1 MSYRKFKADYLFTG
15 KNILSSDP
23 VLITD
28 SKGKIIN
35 IVDEIEAGEDIE
47 VLKGILSPG
56 FINVHC
62 HLELSHLKNIIPE
75 KTGLVDFVFKV
86 ITGRHFDHTEIIDS
100 IKNAEDEMLKC
111 GIVAVGDICNNT
123 LSLLQK
129 KNNRLHYYNFI
140 EVSGWNPDVA
150 EIRFEKSK
158 SYYDEFIQQNK
169 KTSLVPHAPYSVSKN
184 LWGKITPFFTQNV
197 VSIHN
202 QETKDE
208 DDFFLKGT
216 GSFVD
221 MYKKMKIDN
230 SFYQPQKLRSLQTYF
245 THFSKASSVILVH
258 NTFTKQKDLDYIN
271 NEKPRHQLVSFCLC
285 ANANLYIEYSLPPVD
300 MLWKN
305 ECNIVIGTDSLASN
319 HQLNIL
325 EELKTISKNCP
336 HIPIETLLQ
345 WATINGAKALQ
356 MENELGSFEKG
367 KQPGV
372 VLIENITDKKLTQN
386 SVARRIL

>member
-1 MSYRKFKADYLFTG
+1 MSYRKFKADHLFTG
-15 KNILSSDP
+15 KNILGSDH

-35 IVDEIEAGEDIE
+35 IVDEIEGGEGLE
-47 VLKGILSPG
+47 VFKGILSPG
-56 FINVHC
+56 FINAHC

-100 IKNAEDEMLKC
+100 IKNAENEMLKC
-111 GIVAVGDICNNT
+111 GIVAVGDICNNA

-140 EVSGWNPDVA
+140 EVSGWNPEVA

-216 GSFVD
+216 GSFVE
-221 MYKKMKIDN
+221 MYKIMKIDN
-230 SFYQPQKLRSLQTYF
+230 SFYQPPKLRSLQTYF
-245 THFSKASSVILVH
+245 TRFSKASSVILVH

-271 NEKPRHQLVSFCLC
+271 KEKPSHQLVSFCLC
-285 ANANLYIEYSLPPVD
+285 ANANLYIENSLPPVE
-300 MLWKN
+300 MLLQN

-319 HQLNIL
+319 RQLNIL
-325 EELKTISKNCP
+325 EELKTISKNFP
-336 HIPIETLLQ
+336 NIPIETLLQ
-345 WATINGAKALQ
+345 WSTKNGAKALQ

-386 SVARRIL
+386 SVAKRIL

>member
-15 KNILSSDP
+15 KNILGSDP

-47 VLKGILSPG
+47 ILKGILSPG
-56 FINVHC
+56 FINAHC

-75 KTGLVDFVFKV
+75 KKGLVDFVFKV
-86 ITGRHFDHTEIIDS
+86 VTDRHFDHKEVIDS
-100 IKNAEDEMLKC
+100 IKDAEHEMLKC
-111 GIVAVGDICNNT
+111 GIVAVGDICNNK

-129 KNNRLHYYNFI
+129 ENNRLHYYNFI
-140 EVSGWNPDVA
+140 EVSGWNPEVA

-169 KTSLVPHAPYSVSKN
+169 KTYLVPHAPYSVSKN

-216 GSFVD
+216 GSFVE
-221 MYKKMKIDN
+221 MYKIMKIDN

-258 NTFTKQKDLDYIN
+258 NTFTKQQDLDYIN
-271 NEKPRHQLVSFCLC
+271 KEKSSRQLVSFCLC
-285 ANANLYIEYSLPPVD
+285 ANANLYIENSLPPVE
-300 MLWKN
+300 MLLQN

-325 EELKTISKNCP
+325 EELKTISKNFP
-336 HIPIETLLQ
+336 NIPIETLLQ

-367 KQPGV
+367 KHPGV

-386 SVARRIL
+386 SVAKRVL